1 MKKQIQITLPQSYGD
16 INLKQYLDIQK
27 ELINYQDDEDA
38 QIAVLITYL
47 CGLDVKYINSLSK
60 NDYNL
65 VKESLQNFL
74 KQTEFPL
81 QRIITINGIEY
92 GFEPN
97 LSNIAYGAYVDIT
110 KYDTIAID
118 NNWAKIMSILYRP
131 VTKRVRD
138 TYEIQPYNGIIDD
151 ELFLSVPMNVHF
163 GAYNFFFLLSR
174 DLQTSILN
182 YMKGMDLPHN
192 IKLILER
199 SGEVMHR
206 LLNLQTTIYPELK
219 K

>member
-1 MKKQIQITLPQSYGD
+1 MKKQIQISLPESYGD
-16 INLKQYLDIQK
+16 IDLKKYLDIQK

-38 QIAVLITYL
+38 QIAILITYL
-47 CGLDVKYINSLSK
+47 CGLDVKYISGLNKKDFDLLK
-60 NDYNL
+60 Q
-65 VKESLQNFL
+65 SLQKFL
-74 KQTEFPL
+74 EKTDFPL
-81 QRIITINGIEY
+81 QRFITIDGVEY

-97 LSNIAYGAYVDIT
+97 LSNISYGAYVDIT
-110 KYDTIAID
+110 KYDTISID

-131 VTKRVRD
+131 VTKKVRD
-138 TYEIQPYNGIIDD
+138 TYEIQAYNGIIDD
-151 ELFLSVPMNVHF
+151 KLFLTVPMNVHF

-182 YMKGMDLPHN
+182 YMKGMDLPPN

-206 LLNLQTTIYPELK
+206 LLNLQTTIYPESK

>member
-1 MKKQIQITLPQSYGD
+1 MKKEIEITLPESYGD
-16 INLKQYLDIQK
+16 ITLKQYLDLQK

-38 QIAVLITYL
+38 QIAILITYL
-47 CGLDVKYINSLSK
+47 CGLDVKYLSGLNK
-60 NDYNL
+60 KDFDL
-65 VKESLQNFL
+65 LKDALQKFL
-74 KQTEFPL
+74 TATDFPL
-81 QRIITINGIEY
+81 QRIIHIDGVEY

-131 VTKRVRD
+131 ITKKLKD
-138 TYEIQPYNGIIDD
+138 TYDIKPYNGEIDE

-182 YMKGMDLPHN
+182 YMKGMELPPN

-206 LLNLQTTIYPELK
+206 LLNLQTTIYPESK

>member
-1 MKKQIQITLPQSYGD
+1 MKKEIEINLPQSYGD
-16 INLKQYLDIQK
+16 ITLKQYLDLQK
-27 ELINYQDDEDA
+27 ELVNYSDDEDA

-47 CGLDVKYINSLSK
+47 CGLDVKYINGLNK
-60 NDYNL
+60 NDFDRL
-65 VKESLQNFL
+65 KDALQKFL
-74 KQTEFPL
+74 EQTDFPL
-81 QRIITINGIEY
+81 QRFITIDGIEY

-97 LSNIAYGAYVDIT
+97 LSNMSYGAFVDIT
-110 KYDTIAID
+110 KYDTINID

-131 VTKRVRD
+131 VTNKVRD
-138 TYEIQPYNGIIDD
+138 TYDIKPYNGIIDD
-151 ELFLSVPMNVHF
+151 EMFLSVPMNVHF

-174 DLQTSILN
+174 DLQKSILN

-192 IKLILER
+192 IKLILEK

-206 LLNLQTTIYPELK
+206 LWNLQTTIYPESK

>member
-1 MKKQIQITLPQSYGD
+1 MKKEIEINLPESYGD
-16 INLKQYLDIQK
+16 INLKQYLDLQK

-47 CGLDVKYINSLSK
+47 CGLDVKYLTGLNK
-60 NDYNL
+60 NDFDKL
-65 VKESLQNFL
+65 KDALQKFL
-74 KQTEFPL
+74 EQTDFPL
-81 QRIITINGIEY
+81 QTIINIDGVEY

-97 LSNIAYGAYVDIT
+97 LSNMSYVAFVDIT

-118 NNWAKIMSILYRP
+118 ENWAKIMSILYRP
-131 VTKRVRD
+131 ITEKRKN
-138 TYEIQPYNGIIDD
+138 TYDIKPYDGEIND
-151 ELFLSVPMNVHF
+151 ELFLTIPMNIHF

-174 DLQTSILN
+174 DLQKSILN
-182 YMKGMDLPHN
+182 YMKGMELPPN

-206 LLNLQTTIYPELK
+206 LWNLQTTIYPELK

>member
-1 MKKQIQITLPQSYGD
+1 MKKEIEISLPESYGD
-16 INLKQYLDIQK
+16 ITLKQYLELQK
-27 ELINYQDDEDA
+27 ELINYSDDEEA

-47 CGLDVKYINSLSK
+47 CGLDVKYLSSLSK
-60 NDYNL
+60 NDYNKL
-65 VKESLQNFL
+65 RDALQKFL
-74 KQTEFPL
+74 TQTEFPL
-81 QRIITINGIEY
+81 QRIVKINGIEY

-97 LSNIAYGAYVDIT
+97 LSNMGYGAFVDIT
-110 KYDTIAID
+110 KYDTISID

-131 VTKRVRD
+131 ITDKVRD
-138 TYEIQPYNGIIDD
+138 TYDIKPYDGVIND

-182 YMKGMDLPHN
+182 YMKGMDLPPN
-192 IKLILER
+192 IKLILGK
-199 SGEVMHR
+199 SGEIMHQ
-206 LLNLQTTIYPELK
+206 LLNLQTIIYPELK